1 MSPPNIM
8 LILDVDEDNSEKE
21 NMEKKLDGSIIS
33 LEFAPLTKGIKI
45 SNIPPDTRVD
55 DIKYKFSNPKIGGG
69 KVTDIMLDK
78 NNGVASVYFEKSSGR
93 KLGTVLTV
101 KSNECCYRFSAYCN
115 QPFSSQIFVVVS
127 DLVKQNHTFRDVSL
141 TAIPYYDDFE
151 ELEGKKSKTFD
162 YSGDYSVDPL
172 IMDHIMN
179 TQEFDKKFEFKSMKF
194 EGFQFHF
201 TKQFDDP
208 NDAKVFKNKLK
219 DFLQSFVKEEVKVVK
234 DLFKKVKDEIE
245 SKRDEFEAD
254 EVEFRFDGLR
264 VTLVGKKED
273 VFLKKQSIETAIDR
287 ISEEAKFVS
296 ESLIIEDKN
305 KLRFLNFINYF
316 QNVMKEFPG
325 VQIHGMESS
334 SGKLSILGMAK
345 KIKDVKLRILQG
357 MIKISEISVKTNVRQ
372 IDFLQRT
379 QCKIVNDELKKDDAM
394 LLLIDV
400 EGAVGAKVLQ
410 AKIMTAKKCDGDK
423 VILRFNVTKLK

>member
-1 MSPPNIM
+1 MFTSRN
-8 LILDVDEDNSEKE
+8 LQVG
-21 NMEKKLDGSIIS
+21 KL
-33 LEFAPLTKGIKI
+33 
-45 SNIPPDTRVD
+45 
-55 DIKYKFSNPKIGGG
+55 
-69 KVTDIMLDK
+69 
-78 NNGVASVYFEKSSGR
+78 
-93 KLGTVLTV
+93 LTV
-101 KSNECCYRFSAYCN
+101 RRNERCYRFSAYCN
-115 QPFSSQIFVVVS
+115 QPFFSQIFIVVS

-141 TAIPYYDDFE
+141 TVIPYYDDFE
-151 ELEGKKSKTFD
+151 EREEKKTKTFD

-172 IMDHIMN
+172 IMDYIMN
-179 TQEFDKKFEFKSMKF
+179 TQEFDKKFEFKSMNF

-208 NDAKVFKNKLK
+208 NDPKVFKNKLK

-234 DLFKKVKDEIE
+234 DLFKKVKEEIE

-254 EVEFRFDGLR
+254 KVEFRFDGLR

-273 VFLKKQSIETAIDR
+273 VILKKRSIETTIDR

-296 ESLIIEDKN
+296 ESLIINDKN

-357 MIKISEISVKTNVRQ
+357 MIKISEISVKTSVRQ

-400 EGAVGAKVLQ
+400 EGAVGAKALQ

-423 VILRFNVTKLK
+423 VILKFNVTKLK